1 MGVLNIFVKTA
12 IVTIFVFGA
21 GIGLGLLL
29 GGERITSL
37 EESTIDLQISLEDV
51 ELEFLFLDVMKG
63 NISCNY
69 FIKEAESLGS
79 ISDEMG
85 REVEKYEGS
94 DKLREGSFVEL
105 KERYT
110 SVLIRNW
117 LTLEKIKSTCNGS
130 YTTILYFY
138 TQDDCNKCGD
148 QGVILSYLKDRLDGE
163 LMIFAVDGDVDLR
176 IVRALKEAY
185 SIEEYPTLVI
195 NGEISVGFHEMDEL
209 TDILCEY
216 NKNLEIC

>member
-1 MGVLNIFVKTA
+1 MNIFVKTA

-21 GIGLGLLL
+21 GMGLGLLL

-37 EESTIDLQISLEDV
+37 EESTTDLQISLEDV

-94 DKLREGSFVEL
+94 DKLREGSFSEL

-117 LTLEKIKSTCNGS
+117 LTLENIKNKCNGS
-130 YTTILYFY
+130 YITVLYFY
-138 TQDDCNKCGD
+138 NQDDCKKCGD
-148 QGVILSYLKDRLDGE
+148 QGVILSYLKDRLNGDI
-163 LMIFAVDGDVDLR
+163 MIFAIDGNVDLR

-185 SIEEYPTLVI
+185 SIEEYPTLII
-195 NGEISVGFHEMDEL
+195 NGDKQIGFYEMDDL
-209 TDILCEY
+209 SKILCKY
-216 NKNLEIC
+216 NKNLELC